1 MWIVFLA
8 IRSLRP
14 NFLENARCKTDIKRA
29 ISGSR
34 DEPGL
39 FPVCSAVQIAF
50 LNSITMLPL
59 LMTPVITAA
68 MSKLIKVVGS
78 LSHFHV
84 EAHVA
89 QRRFPVIA
97 VAELP
102 LG

>member
-1 MWIVFLA
+1 VDL
-8 IRSLRP
+8 
-14 NFLENARCKTDIKRA
+14 
-29 ISGSR
+29 ISGNKKFETKLSEER
-34 DEPGL
+34 EMQNEYKASNLRKSGRART
-39 FPVCSAVQIAF
+39 FSAVQIAF
-50 LNSITMLPL
+50 LNSITMAPL

-89 QRRFPVIA
+89 QRCFPVVI

-102 LG
+102 FG

>member
-1 MWIVFLA
+1 
-8 IRSLRP
+8 
-14 NFLENARCKTDIKRA
+14 
-29 ISGSR
+29 
-34 DEPGL
+34 
-39 FPVCSAVQIAF
+39 
-50 LNSITMLPL
+50 
-59 LMTPVITAA
+59 MTPVITAA

-102 LG
+102 FGQVYLTFWRASRVKMTAMSHASSETVALVKII